1 MPATEPQNP
10 QELESIMV
18 GWAEEA
24 AAIARSH
31 FLKTGELQ
39 FKYAREAV
47 TEADREIERHLAA
60 QIAARFPDDR
70 VFGEEFGPGG
80 PDGSGATDGSAAT
93 DGSVATDGSAA
104 TDGSVATDDSA
115 TTDGSAEI
123 DGGVSEQLTVP
134 AGRVWHIDPIDGT
147 LNFALG
153 LPNFCTS
160 IALMDGEEI
169 LAACVYAPLHREAFT
184 ATRGTGCRLNGETIH
199 VSDRGEFAEAIVS
212 AQLQKG
218 GRYVR
223 NAQLLQAILLRSLKM
238 RRLGTIALEMA
249 YLAAGRYDAM
259 IAGRGRPVQLYDVAA
274 GILLV
279 REAGGRISN
288 HLGDPYRPFVTDL
301 IASNGLVHDELIGI
315 IAEYDGDT
323 VVD

>member
-1 MPATEPQNP
+1 MPATEPQSP

-93 DGSVATDGSAA
+93 DGSG
-104 TDGSVATDDSA
+104 ATDDSA
-115 TTDGSAEI
+115 TTAGSAAI
-123 DGGVSEQLTVP
+123 GGGVSEQLTVP

-323 VVD
+323 VAD

>member
-60 QIAARFPDDR
+60 QIAARFPDAR
-70 VFGEEFGPGG
+70 VFGEEFGPAG
-80 PDGSGATDGSAAT
+80 PESTAAAADGA
-93 DGSVATDGSAA
+93 
-104 TDGSVATDDSA
+104 
-115 TTDGSAEI
+115 
-123 DGGVSEQLTVP
+123 VSERLTVP
-134 AGRVWHIDPIDGT
+134 VGRVWHVDPIDGT

-184 ATRGTGCRLNGETIH
+184 ATRGTGCRLNGQAIH
-199 VSDRGEFAEAIVS
+199 VSERGEFAEAIVS

-301 IASNGLVHDELIGI
+301 VASNGLVHDELIGI

-323 VVD
+323 VAD

>member
-1 MPATEPQNP
+1 M
-10 QELESIMV
+10 S
-18 GWAEEA
+18 
-24 AAIARSH
+24 
-31 FLKTGELQ
+31 
-39 FKYAREAV
+39 
-47 TEADREIERHLAA
+47 ER
-60 QIAARFPDDR
+60 
-70 VFGEEFGPGG
+70 
-80 PDGSGATDGSAAT
+80 
-93 DGSVATDGSAA
+93 
-104 TDGSVATDDSA
+104 
-115 TTDGSAEI
+115 
-123 DGGVSEQLTVP
+123 LTVP
-134 AGRVWHIDPIDGT
+134 VGRVWHIDPIDGT

-184 ATRGTGCRLNGETIH
+184 ATRGTGCRLNGQAIH
-199 VSDRGEFAEAIVS
+199 VSERGEFAEAIVS

-301 IASNGLVHDELIGI
+301 VASNGLVHDELIGI

-323 VVD
+323 VAD